1 MGILSWIVLGGI
13 AGWIG
18 SILINRT
25 GEGVF
30 RDIVLGIVGGVIGG
44 WIFAA
49 LGSTGVT
56 GFNLWS
62 LFVAVV
68 GAVVILSL
76 YHAIVRR
83 NEQPGT

>member
-1 MGILSWIVLGGI
+1 MSVLAWIVLGGI
-13 AGWIG
+13 AGWLG
-18 SILINRT
+18 SLMVNKR

-30 RDIVLGIVGGVIGG
+30 LDIVLGIVGGVVGG

-68 GAVVILSL
+68 GAAVLLAIK
-76 YHAIVRR
+76 HAVFGTRR
-83 NEQPGT
+83 TV

>member
-1 MGILSWIVLGGI
+1 VGILSWIVLGGI

-18 SILINRT
+18 SMLVNKT
-25 GEGVF
+25 GEGLF
-30 RDIVLGIVGGVIGG
+30 RDIILGIVGGVVGG

-49 LGSTGVT
+49 IGSTGVT

-62 LFVAVV
+62 LFVAVI
-68 GAVVILSL
+68 GAVVVLML

-83 NEQPGT
+83 RPTV

>member
-1 MGILSWIVLGGI
+1 MGIISWIVLGAI

-18 SILINRT
+18 SMLVNKT
-25 GEGVF
+25 GEGLF
-30 RDIVLGIVGGVIGG
+30 RDILLGIVGGVVGG
-44 WIFAA
+44 WIFVAF
-49 LGSTGVT
+49 GSTGVT

-68 GAVVILSL
+68 GAVVVLML

-83 NEQPGT
+83 PPA

>member
-1 MGILSWIVLGGI
+1 MSVLAWIVLGGI

-18 SILINRT
+18 SLIVNKS

-30 RDIVLGIVGGVIGG
+30 LDIVLGIVGGVVGG

-49 LGSTGVT
+49 MGSTGVT

-62 LFVAVV
+62 LGVAIV
-68 GAVVILSL
+68 GAVVLL
-76 YHAIVRR
+76 AVKHAVVGVRH
-83 NEQPGT
+83 